1 MKASW
6 VAKVRCPD
14 REIFW
19 VGSFYADGRTD
30 AKRAARRFVSSI
42 LPLDTMI
49 VAIARGQVTLSL
61 DGPEIDMEDGK

>member
-14 REIFW
+14 REVFW
-19 VGSFYADGRTD
+19 VGNFEADGRTD

-49 VAIARGQVTLSL
+49 VAIALGKVTLAL
-61 DGPEIDMEDGK
+61 DGPEILMEGVE

>member
-14 REIFW
+14 KAVFW

-30 AKRAARRFVSSI
+30 AKRAARLFVSAI

-49 VAIARGQVTLSL
+49 VAIAPGKLTLTL
-61 DGPEIDMEDGK
+61 DGPEILMEGME

>member
-14 REIFW
+14 REVFW
-19 VGSFYADGRTD
+19 VGNFEADGRAD

-49 VAIARGQVTLSL
+49 VAIAPGKVTVSL
-61 DGPEIDMEDGK
+61 GGPEILMGGVE

>member
-30 AKRAARRFVSSI
+30 AKRAARLFVSAI
-42 LPLDTMI
+42 LPLDTI
-49 VAIARGQVTLSL
+49 ILAIAPGKVTLTL
-61 DGPEIDMEDGK
+61 DGPEIGMED

>member
-14 REIFW
+14 RDVFW

-49 VAIARGQVTLSL
+49 VAIAPGKVTVSL
-61 DGPEIDMEDGK
+61 GGPEILMGGVE

>member
-14 REIFW
+14 RDVFW

-49 VAIARGQVTLSL
+49 VAIAQGKVTLAL
-61 DGPEIDMEDGK
+61 DGPEILMECVE

>member
-30 AKRAARRFVSSI
+30 AKRAARLFVSSI

-49 VAIARGQVTLSL
+49 VAIAPGKVTVSL
-61 DGPEIDMEDGK
+61 DGPEILMGGVE

>member
-6 VAKVRCPD
+6 AAKVRCPD

-30 AKRAARRFVSSI
+30 AKRAARLFVSAI
-42 LPLDTMI
+42 LPLDTI
-49 VAIARGQVTLSL
+49 ILAIAPGKVTLTL
-61 DGPEIDMEDGK
+61 DGPEIAMEGME

>member
-6 VAKVRCPD
+6 VAKVRCLD
-14 REIFW
+14 REVFW

-30 AKRAARRFVSSI
+30 AKRAARRFVSAI

-49 VAIARGQVTLSL
+49 VAIAPGKLTLTL
-61 DGPEIDMEDGK
+61 DGPEILMEDVT

>member
-14 REIFW
+14 REVFW

-30 AKRAARRFVSSI
+30 AKRAARRFVISI

-49 VAIARGQVTLSL
+49 VAIALGKVTLAL
-61 DGPEIDMEDGK
+61 DGPEILMEGVD

>member
-14 REIFW
+14 REVFW

-49 VAIARGQVTLSL
+49 VAIAPGKLTLTL
-61 DGPEIDMEDGK
+61 DGSEIAMEGME

>member
-14 REIFW
+14 RDVFW

-42 LPLDTMI
+42 LPLDTTI
-49 VAIARGQVTLSL
+49 VAIALGKVTLAL
-61 DGPEIDMEDGK
+61 DGPEILMEGVD

>member
-14 REIFW
+14 REVFW

-42 LPLDTMI
+42 LPLDTI
-49 VAIARGQVTLSL
+49 ILAIAPGKVTLSL
-61 DGPEIDMEDGK
+61 DGPEILMEGME

>member
-14 REIFW
+14 REVFW

-30 AKRAARRFVSSI
+30 AKRGT
-42 LPLDTMI
+42 P
-49 VAIARGQVTLSL
+49 RGM
-61 DGPEIDMEDGK
+61 GHI

>member
-14 REIFW
+14 KAVFW

-49 VAIARGQVTLSL
+49 VAIALGSVTLAL
-61 DGPEIDMEDGK
+61 DGPEILMDGVE